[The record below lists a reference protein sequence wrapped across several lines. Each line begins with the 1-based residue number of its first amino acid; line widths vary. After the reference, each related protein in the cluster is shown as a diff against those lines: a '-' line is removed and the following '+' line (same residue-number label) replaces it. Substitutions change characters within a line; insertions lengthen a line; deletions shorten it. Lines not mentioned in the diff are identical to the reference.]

1 MTTLS
6 QLLAPP
12 RAAACVARA
21 HKWEDAYG
29 RLRSAWPCPEPRG
42 SWGCWQQREW
52 QRIAG
57 RRRGSHCIAQALPV
71 SRPPGL
77 SSSRT
82 PQRWHAPCPGFALSP
97 TCSPSSPPLGTCG
110 SSLVQRPKLRRLRQK
125 DDEVLKRGAKIQRF
139 DVGGSK
145 LVGERM
151 SSPVVTVSATH
162 PTLTRCDLCLSKPF
176 HGDSLKSVLN
186 LGFRLWI
193 GLVWIEEHHSSMWTI
208 FGGGTSGGWGGLG
221 I

>member
-1 MTTLS
+1 LSFYRKMAIMRSMMPCSCQQASTEVEHADSWLLAPRHTTTHVMTTLS
-6 QLLAPP
+6 QLLTPP

-42 SWGCWQQREW
+42 SWGCWQQHEW

-82 PQRWHAPCPGFALSP
+82 PRHWHAPCPGFALSP
-97 TCSPSSPPLGTCG
+97 TYSPSSPPSGTCG
-110 SSLVQRPKLRRLRQK
+110 SSLVQRPELRRLRQK
-125 DDEVLKRGAKIQRF
+125 DDEVL
-139 DVGGSK
+139 
-145 LVGERM
+145 
-151 SSPVVTVSATH
+151 
-162 PTLTRCDLCLSKPF
+162 
-176 HGDSLKSVLN
+176 N
-186 LGFRLWI
+186 
-193 GLVWIEEHHSSMWTI
+193 
-208 FGGGTSGGWGGLG
+208 
-221 I
+221 